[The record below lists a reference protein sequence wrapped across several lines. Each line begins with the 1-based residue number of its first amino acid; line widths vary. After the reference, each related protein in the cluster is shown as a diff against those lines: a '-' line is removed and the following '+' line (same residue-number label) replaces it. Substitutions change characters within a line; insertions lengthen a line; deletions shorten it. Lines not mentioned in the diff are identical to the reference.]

1 MEAERKLGEILS
13 QKEIDTLLQ
22 NLNTGEF
29 NMQDIKMATQEK
41 KIRKHDF
48 RRPSKFSKEHLKA
61 LRSIYEN
68 YARLTTNFLTAY
80 LRTPVQIEV
89 LEIESLAYTDFISS
103 IINPAILG
111 VTKLLPLEGSVIFN
125 ISANIAFVLIDR
137 ILGGKGAG
145 VEDVREFTEIEI
157 AILERIITQM
167 LNIMGEP
174 WKDVMSI
181 RPMLERIETGA
192 QFAQLF
198 SPNEIVVL
206 ITLKITVSKIEGM
219 LNVCIPY
226 ITGSVNKNC
235 ARAKFMG
242 FMLGDIKSKMGKPN
256 IGPIAIYIRGN
267 VKTKAIINLTHIRF
281 TSFSLFLV
289 PSPFC
294 CDSVVNSTSSFSI
307 L

>member
-1 MEAERKLGEILS
+1 LEAERKLGEILS

-174 WKDVMSI
+174 WKDVMPI